1 VKGEDA
7 KRKTRIRALERKV
20 RLEQAWFTFRRAS
33 VVIGFAGLLLLL
45 FLVGSWLTSGPSG
58 EDQID
63 RESVDTCV
71 QQQQHSSGNIDL
83 CY

>member
-1 VKGEDA
+1 M
-7 KRKTRIRALERKV
+7 
-20 RLEQAWFTFRRAS
+20 
-33 VVIGFAGLLLLL
+33 VIGFAGLLLLL

-71 QQQQHSSGNIDL
+71 QQQQHSSGNVDL